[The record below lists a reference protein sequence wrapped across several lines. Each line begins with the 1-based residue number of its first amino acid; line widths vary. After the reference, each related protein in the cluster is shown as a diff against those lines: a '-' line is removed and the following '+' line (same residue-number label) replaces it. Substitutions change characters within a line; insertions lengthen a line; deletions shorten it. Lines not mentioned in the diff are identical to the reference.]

1 MKRSRIVGSVLLA
14 ALSLSAVGVAA
25 PERQKSP
32 ALAILRVAMEK
43 EKDGAALA
51 KALAE
56 LDALIAKRPKDPDA
70 LYARGWVLSHL
81 GRSDQ
86 AVAAYD
92 QAFEIDKTQAAA
104 SYNAGVVLAET
115 GRQKE
120 ALMRFDRA
128 LAADP
133 KLIDAAYNAGQGYYN
148 VKDFAKAA
156 ERWETASRLAPDDFD
171 VAKKLVQT
179 YVALGRDAEAAKARA
194 RVFALKKA
202 ARDPKLVSMKS
213 YVYDQFDLGAHH
225 IYAYESFD
233 TSGDPG
239 YVYKFVVTYQDKP
252 LGSVNLETSGV
263 IREQG
268 VPFILGMDKP
278 GRHTSFPDKT
288 WKNQP
293 PYKVIKAE
301 ATKAIEANF

>member
-1 MKRSRIVGSVLLA
+1 MRGSGIVGSVLLA
-14 ALSLSAVGVAA
+14 ALALSGVGVAA

-32 ALAILRVAMEK
+32 ALAILKVAMEK
-43 EKDGAALA
+43 EKDAAALA
-51 KALAE
+51 KALAD
-56 LDALIAKRPKDPDA
+56 LDALIKKQPKDPDA

-92 QAFEIDKTQAAA
+92 QAFEIDETLAAA

-179 YVALGRDAEAAKARA
+179 YVALGKDAEAAKARA

-202 ARDPKLVSMKS
+202 AKDPKLAAMKS

-225 IYAYESFD
+225 IYVYEAFD
-233 TSGDPG
+233 TSGDLA

-252 LGSVNLETSGV
+252 VGSVNLETSAV

-278 GRHTSFPDKT
+278 GRHTTLGKT
-288 WKNQP
+288 WRQQP
-293 PYKVIKAE
+293 AYKVIKAE

>member
-1 MKRSRIVGSVLLA
+1 MRGFRIVGSILLA
-14 ALSLSAVGVAA
+14 ALWSSAVGVAA
-25 PERQKSP
+25 PQRQKSP
-32 ALAILRVAMEK
+32 ALAILKAAMEK
-43 EKDGAALA
+43 EKDAAALA
-51 KALAE
+51 KALAD
-56 LDALIAKRPKDPDA
+56 LDAVIAKQPKDPDA
-70 LYARGWVLSHL
+70 LYARGWVLAHL

-92 QAFEIDKTQAAA
+92 QAFEIDKTLASA

-179 YVALGRDAEAAKARA
+179 YVALGKDAEAARARA

-202 ARDPKLVSMKS
+202 AKDPKLAAMKS

-225 IYAYESFD
+225 IYVYETFD
-233 TSGDPG
+233 TSGDLA

-252 LGSVNLETSGV
+252 LGSVNLETSAV
-263 IREQG
+263 VRELG
-268 VPFILGMDKP
+268 TPFILGMDKP
-278 GRHTSFPDKT
+278 GKHISLGKT
-288 WKNQP
+288 WKQPP
-293 PYKVIKAE
+293 PYKVIRAE